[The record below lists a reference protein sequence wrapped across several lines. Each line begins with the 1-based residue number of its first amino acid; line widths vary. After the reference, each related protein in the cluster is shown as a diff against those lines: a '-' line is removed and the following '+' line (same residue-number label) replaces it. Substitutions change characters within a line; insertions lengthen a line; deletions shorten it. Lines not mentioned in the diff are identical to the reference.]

1 MKIKAIG
8 IAIGTLLL
16 GGVLFYSIQMNGD
29 KVDQLPTNSEAT
41 QLEQVD
47 TIEMTTTRVTIPNYV
62 SSLFTDMVLT
72 VGDTV
77 FEITETQ
84 LNGGEPV
91 QLPVNTPGVLSYNTP
106 WEEGQ
111 IDIAQFDKSTVID
124 LPVMTEEVVVGLKEA
139 IASEAEETAYMLANQ
154 TFSHL
159 ETIGGDVLNEFSEEL
174 ERRFTYTEL
183 LEAYKI
189 NSVKAA
195 FKDYYEHWYIENDRV
210 VVYVTKSYDH
220 ATYLPTEKPV
230 FETRTDTSALGFT
243 YDSQEGRW
251 INEYSGI
258 GYGHVI
264 QGAEDIPVNT
274 ETYFPNAELVASKT
288 EQYLDPSYENY
299 DNPVDAFY
307 YQEGVSIDSYHYSLL
322 IGLERYLRGEEDLE
336 ESSVPLYLTS
346 DSPVLPKF
354 KEMRESLLSQKTIV
368 DLIDSQVIDVQ
379 HVEENTVKI
388 ISKDE
393 VVLETADGDEER
405 IYLTTMVFKYDEEL
419 LEWRLHDFVESV
431 EY

>member
-41 QLEQVD
+41 QPEQVD

-84 LNGGEPV
+84 LNGGIPV
-91 QLPVNTPGVLSYNTP
+91 QIPVNTPGVLSYNTP

-139 IASEAEETAYMLANQ
+139 IASEAEETAYMLVNQ

-174 ERRFTYTEL
+174 ERRFTYAEL

-195 FKDYYEHWYIENDRV
+195 FKDYYEHWYIENDLV

-230 FETRTDTSALGFT
+230 FETRTDTSSLGFS

-264 QGAEDIPVNT
+264 KGAEEIPVNT
-274 ETYFPNAELVASKT
+274 ETYYPNEELVASKT

-307 YQEGVSIDSYHYSLL
+307 YQKGVSIDSYHYSLL

-354 KEMRESLLSQKTIV
+354 KEMRESLLSQKTTV

-379 HVEENTVKI
+379 YVEENTVKI

-419 LEWRLHDFVESV
+419 VEWRLHDFVESV